1 MGRVVDSGRVLAW
14 RGRLARYRGSGL
26 TVGRFCSREGVSV
39 ASFYY
44 WRQRL
49 GEEKVAMPDSRRGE
63 FVPVR
68 VLGAA
73 SVSASASVSVF
84 LPGGT
89 RLEIP
94 MAEGQGLADTLRAV
108 LEADA
113 SRGGGT

>member
-26 TVGRFCSREGVSV
+26 TVGRFGSREGVSV

-73 SVSASASVSVF
+73 SVSVF